1 MQVKVNRIV
10 LFFVILLLSAALL
23 IPFNKSIN
31 KLMGFNTLAN
41 TNLQNNIKIKQRN
54 PVVNEGNRIFLTA
67 TDLSDQNL
75 SGVLWQSGSPDI
87 AQVDPNSGEVR
98 GVKQGFATITA
109 KQGSNSI
116 STFVTVARVRKNNGV
131 IVPGDTKTDSNGQ
144 LYLSNPKQ
152 HVIMKA
158 SKALSSSLEIF
169 AGVDKKAG
177 IQDGIRRNALFAGP
191 TAIAIDN
198 GVNGGIYVSD
208 TLNHSVRKISFN
220 DQVETLLGLGSPGL
234 NSFDLEGKKA
244 LSNTLLNGPRG
255 IAVDSGGNLYIADT
269 DNHAIYFANVSQGEL
284 FLLAGKPGESGNN
297 DGTGQQARF
306 KRPAGMALSSD
317 GKILTVADEDNNR
330 VRIIE
335 IIRNNN
341 QVVTNVS
348 TLGAV
353 TSTNNIASQSF
364 ENSSQNLAI
373 EFDKPSSVGFDGA
386 GNLYVVDNS
395 SVKII
400 TRPLSQQAEVIE
412 LAQPNVS
419 FNQAVSVSIAG
430 NEVFVLD
437 AEATNETEAIKV
449 VTVGAPEIESVTPK
463 SVSMDNGG
471 VVTIK
476 GKNFAPESI
485 VTFAD
490 KAIENIEVISAN
502 EIKVTI
508 LAQKAPGTSVLSVLT
523 RGGLAQQELNVV
535 AKPVGELAV
544 GEITTIAGGLISNGD
559 GGLATKAS
567 LFGISSLLVDSN
579 RNLFIAD
586 SINQRVR
593 KIDSQTGIITTIAGG
608 GTAFRDGEL
617 ALLSQIRPGD
627 LALDSNGNL
636 FIVDNLTASVRR
648 VDLTTNIITT
658 VAGGELGQA
667 SGDGGLATEAILG
680 DILSK
685 ITIAFKPNGN
695 LLIGASN
702 KIREVDSKTGI
713 ITTIAGTG
721 NREFAGDGGPA
732 TQANINPFD
741 ILVDSIGNIF
751 IAEFDNKRI
760 RKIDANTGIINTIA
774 GNGNGYTGRIEN
786 NKPATE
792 VAIIPISLVLGPN
805 NILFAN
811 APVLVKIDLTTNI
824 INRLDYKDPDNIDG
838 LISSNGLAI
847 DGLGN
852 IFMDVISR
860 VIMLPISQTSVEAK
874 TVAGSNLVNLR
885 GNGDLAVNAGLGF
898 ASGVVADSQNNLFIS
913 DLINEVVRKVDS
925 STGIIS
931 TFAGSG
937 PKIIFTPSQGDG
949 KIATDPDVVFSPD
962 SLEVDKAGNLLILDT
977 LNEQIRNV
985 NANTQIISTVAG
997 SFPGSKKDGI
1007 KAKKASLT
1015 DPIDL
1020 TIDNNGN
1027 IFLSEIRR
1035 VRKIDAKTKKITTIA
1050 GTGRVGDIN
1059 NIPDNVPATSVEIGP
1074 REIVVDPQ
1082 GNIFINDRNRIRRI
1096 DGQTN
1101 IITTIAGNGKIGF
1114 RDADTPLNTSL
1125 GTVSGLAMDKA
1136 GNIFIASSEF
1146 VSGTSVSGGFFN
1158 TRIWRLDAQSGK
1170 LTVFASGQ
1178 ADEYSG
1184 DGGQVANARVAG
1196 TPVLSIDANGNLLIV
1211 STDIQTFSYVR
1222 LVKLSN

>member
-1 MQVKVNRIV
+1 MRVHRITLFFIV
-10 LFFVILLLSAALL
+10 LFLSAALL
-23 IPFNKSIN
+23 IPFNKP
-31 KLMGFNTLAN
+31 KLIGFNTLAN
-41 TNLQNNIKIKQRN
+41 TNSNLQNNIKIKQRN

-67 TDLSDQNL
+67 TDLSGQNL
-75 SGVLWQSGSPDI
+75 SDVVWQSGSPDI
-87 AQVDPNSGEVR
+87 AQVDPSTGEVR
-98 GVKQGFATITA
+98 GIKQGFATITA
-109 KQGSNSI
+109 KQGSNSV
-116 STFVTVARVRKNNGV
+116 STFVTVARIRKNNGV

-144 LYLSNPKQ
+144 LYLSNPRQ

-158 SKALSSSLEIF
+158 SKALNSSLEIF

-220 DQVETLLGLGSPGL
+220 DKVETLLGLGSPGL
-234 NSFDLEGKKA
+234 NTFDLEGKKA
-244 LSNTLLNGPRG
+244 LSNTLLNSPRG
-255 IAVDSGGNLYIADT
+255 IAVDSVGNLYIADT
-269 DNHAIYFANVSQGEL
+269 DNHAIYFANISKKEL
-284 FLLAGKPGESGNN
+284 FLLAGNPGESGNN

-306 KRPAGMALSSD
+306 KRPAGIALSSD

-330 VRIIE
+330 VRVIE
-335 IIRNNN
+335 ITRNND
-341 QVVTNVS
+341 QVATSVS
-348 TLGAV
+348 TLGVA
-353 TSTNNIASQSF
+353 TSVNNIVNSQFDS
-364 ENSSQNLAI
+364 NNQNVAI
-373 EFDKPSSVGFDGA
+373 EFDKPSSIGFDGA
-386 GNLYVVDNS
+386 GNLYVVDNT

-400 TRPLSQQAEVIE
+400 TRPFSQMTEVIE

-419 FNQAVSVSIAG
+419 FNQAVSVSIVG

-437 AEATNETEAIKV
+437 AEAANEAEAIKV
-449 VTVGAPEIESVTPK
+449 VTVGSPEIESVTPK

-490 KAIENIEVISAN
+490 KAVENIEVISAN
-502 EIKVTI
+502 EIRVTI

-535 AKPVGELAV
+535 AKPVNELTV

-579 RNLFIAD
+579 GNLFIAD
-586 SINQRVR
+586 NINQRVR
-593 KIDSQTGIITTIAGG
+593 KVDSQTGLITTIAGG
-608 GTAFRDGEL
+608 GSGFKEGDL
-617 ALLSQIRPGD
+617 AILSRIRPGD
-627 LALDSNGNL
+627 FALDSNGNL
-636 FIVDNLTASVRR
+636 FIVDNLTASVQR
-648 VDLTTNIITT
+648 VNLATNIITT
-658 VAGGELGQA
+658 IAGGKFGQI

-680 DILSK
+680 DAISK
-685 ITIAFKPNGN
+685 MSIAFRPNGN
-695 LLIGASN
+695 LLIASNN

-721 NREFAGDGGPA
+721 NREFTGDGGPA
-732 TQANINPFD
+732 IKANIDPSD

-774 GNGNGYTGRIEN
+774 GNGNGYTGRIED

-792 VAIIPISLVLGPN
+792 VALTPLSLVLGPN

-824 INRLDYKDPDNIDG
+824 INRLDYKDPDSIDG
-838 LISSNGLAI
+838 LISSNKLAI

-852 IFMDVISR
+852 LFMDVLNRI
-860 VIMLPISQTSVEAK
+860 IMLPISQTSVEAK
-874 TVAGSNLVNLR
+874 TVVGSNLVNLR
-885 GNGDLAVNAGLGF
+885 GDGDLAVNASLGF
-898 ASGVVADSQNNLFIS
+898 ASDVVADSQNNLFIS
-913 DLINEVVRKVDS
+913 DLLNEVVRKVNS
-925 STGIIS
+925 STGTIS
-931 TFAGSG
+931 TFAGSR
-937 PKIIFTPSQGDG
+937 PKIIFTPSKGDG

-962 SLEVDKAGNLLILDT
+962 SLQIDKNSNLLILDS

-985 NANTQIISTVAG
+985 DAKTQIISTVSG
-997 SFPGSKKDGI
+997 SFPGSKRDGI
-1007 KAKKASLT
+1007 KAKKAKLT
-1015 DPIDL
+1015 NPVDL
-1020 TIDNNGN
+1020 IVDSNGN
-1027 IFLSEIRR
+1027 IFISEIRTI
-1035 VRKIDAKTKKITTIA
+1035 RKIDAKTKKITTIA

-1059 NIPDNVPATSVEIGP
+1059 NIPDNVPATSVEIAP
-1074 REIVVDPQ
+1074 REIIVDPQ

-1101 IITTIAGNGKIGF
+1101 IITTIAGNGKTGF

-1136 GNIFIASSEF
+1136 GNIFIASFEF
-1146 VSGTSVSGGFFN
+1146 LESTSISGGFFN

-1170 LTVFASGQ
+1170 LTVFASGTL
-1178 ADEYSG
+1178 DEYNG
-1184 DGGQVANARVAG
+1184 DGGQATNARVAG
-1196 TPVLSIDANGNLLIV
+1196 TPTLSIDANGNLLIV
-1211 STDIQTFSYVR
+1211 STDAQTFSYVR